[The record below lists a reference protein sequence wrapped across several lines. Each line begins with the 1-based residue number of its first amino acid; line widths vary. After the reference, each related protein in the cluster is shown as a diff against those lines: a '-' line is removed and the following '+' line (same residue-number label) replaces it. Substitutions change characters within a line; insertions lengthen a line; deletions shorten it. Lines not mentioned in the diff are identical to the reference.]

1 MRTVELKCLRC
12 AQFFDKKSNLKRHL
26 ERKYPCKPIELDIKT
41 DILKEVLDEPD
52 DRVLRGILHATDMEV
67 YCKYMENLLKKESN
81 KRVSNPVSF
90 LENEQQKSINLV
102 SNEPK
107 NSNIPVSFLENE
119 PVNQQVIGKSKRLEC
134 RYCNKKFTT
143 TNNRYRHEK
152 HSCKAIY
159 TDELPDDIDMP
170 QTTMEELDRKEI
182 IEAVLSD
189 KSILKEI
196 NDIANKQTNIIN
208 NTTNNTTNNNNNTTN
223 NTNSHNTT
231 NNNGDINIHIT
242 QNIYGEEKFDY
253 IKNNRKIEAHLEK
266 LADSDKLSDNRKF
279 FLELFRLAYFSKKH
293 PENKTFKIDNAK
305 ATVIKI
311 LEDLPDKWKYV
322 LIDDVVKDKIL
333 QIFSF
338 ITDHTN
344 IVSEGTNVEQT
355 IEDVR
360 EERQPAITEIK
371 KEFVNMEILNFKNNK
386 LEEKREAAKLLNR
399 KS

>member
-1 MRTVELKCLRC
+1 MVKLKCLRC

-26 ERKYPCKPIELDIKT
+26 KRKFPCKPIELDIKT

-52 DRVLRGILHATDMEV
+52 DRVLRTILHATNIDL
-67 YCKYMENLLKKESN
+67 YCKYIENLLKKESN
-81 KRVSNPVSF
+81 NRVSHLVSF
-90 LENEQQKSINLV
+90 VENEPKKNINLV

-107 NSNIPVSFLENE
+107 KSNIPVTFLENE
-119 PVNQQVIGKSKRLEC
+119 LDNQQVIGKSKKLDC

-143 TNNRYRHEK
+143 INNRYRHEK

-170 QTTMEELDRKEI
+170 LELDRKEI
-182 IEAVLSD
+182 IDAVLSD

-208 NTTNNTTNNNNNTTN
+208 TTNNNNNST
-223 NTNSHNTT
+223 NTNSYNTT

-305 ATVIKI
+305 AEFIKI
-311 LEDLPDKWKYV
+311 LKELPDNWIYEST
-322 LIDDVVKDKIL
+322 DRVVYKKIL

-360 EERQPAITEIK
+360 EARQPAITEIK

-386 LEEKREAAKLLNR
+386 LEEKRERAKLLNS
-399 KS
+399 K

>member
-1 MRTVELKCLRC
+1 MLNFLI
-12 AQFFDKKSNLKRHL
+12 KKSNLKRHL

-52 DRVLRGILHATDMEV
+52 DRVLRAILHATDMEV

-81 KRVSNPVSF
+81 KRVSNSVSF
-90 LENEQQKSINLV
+90 LEKEQQKSINLV

-107 NSNIPVSFLENE
+107 KSNISVTFLENE

-170 QTTMEELDRKEI
+170 IELDRKEI

-208 NTTNNTTNNNNNTTN
+208 NTTNNTTNNNNTT

-266 LADSDKLSDNRKF
+266 LADSDKLSDNKRFFIDLFKF
-279 FLELFRLAYFSKKH
+279 AYFSKKH

-305 ATVIKI
+305 AEFIKI
-311 LEDLPDKWKYV
+311 LKELPDKWIYKST
-322 LIDDVVKDKIL
+322 DEVVYRKIL

-386 LEEKREAAKLLNR
+386 LEEKRETAKLLNS
-399 KS
+399 K

>member
-1 MRTVELKCLRC
+1 MKMVELKCLRC
-12 AQFFDKKSNLKRHL
+12 ALVFNRKNNLKRHYD
-26 ERKYPCKPIELDIKT
+26 KKIPCKPIELDIKIE
-41 DILKEVLDEPD
+41 ILREVVDEPNDNVLREVLK
-52 DRVLRGILHATDMEV
+52 ATNNNI
-67 YCKYMENLLKKESN
+67 YCKYLENLLKKESK
-81 KRVSNPVSF
+81 KRDTKYTYRAKKEIQNIHI
-90 LENEQQKSINLV
+90 EQEKIYQTKKSIKQEQHL
-102 SNEPK
+102 
-107 NSNIPVSFLENE
+107 
-119 PVNQQVIGKSKRLEC
+119 GKKQILDC
-134 RYCNKKFTT
+134 CYCHKIFSCYSA
-143 TNNRYRHEK
+143 RIRHEN

-159 TDELPDDIDMP
+159 TDELPDDIDK
-170 QTTMEELDRKEI
+170 TIELDRKEI

-196 NDIANKQTNIIN
+196 TDIANKQTNIIN
-208 NTTNNTTNNNNNTTN
+208 NTTNNNNST

-253 IKNNRKIEAHLEK
+253 IKNNKNIEAHLEK

-305 ATVIKI
+305 AEFIKI
-311 LEDLPDKWKYV
+311 LKELPDRWIYKSM
-322 LIDDVVKDKIL
+322 DEVVYAKIL

-344 IVSEGTNVEQT
+344 IVSEGTNVEKT

-360 EERQPAITEIK
+360 EDRQPAITKIK

-386 LEEKREAAKLLNR
+386 LEERRETAKLLSS
-399 KS
+399 K